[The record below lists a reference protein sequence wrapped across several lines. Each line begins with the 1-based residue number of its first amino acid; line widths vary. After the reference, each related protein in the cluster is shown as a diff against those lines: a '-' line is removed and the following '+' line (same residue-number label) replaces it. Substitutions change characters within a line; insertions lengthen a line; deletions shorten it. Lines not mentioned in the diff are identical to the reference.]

1 MKKKAIWLMMSCL
14 MVASLLLASCAPAA
28 EEEAEV
34 TTGEEEIVV
43 TEEEVAEEEVV
54 VTEEEVAEEE
64 VAEEEVVEEVPVEEV
79 VEGVPVEV
87 VVEEVPVE
95 EEAEEEEAPPPMVR
109 GAVDPDISVDVYE
122 PDLVWAGTT
131 LLADC
136 HDPDRRGIEG
146 DFFVRIIEVN
156 MLGEIVWEYIVPEEL
171 GRHTNTGLD
180 VELLP
185 NDNIL
190 FVLPHNGVY
199 EINRN
204 GDIVWSNLDA
214 DHVPNL
220 EGLVLN
226 LDSKVTHDADRLPNG
241 NTLVVYGGDE
251 KSDAQVKEINP
262 EGEIVWSWYAKDH
275 FDEPPYNDIYYQG
288 WLHTNAV
295 TRLPNG
301 NTLISPR
308 NFDFIVELDPQGSV
322 VRTIGEGVFFGQ
334 HDPEVLP
341 NGNVLLANHGKPHR
355 AIEFDPETGE
365 IVWEYTVRDPDNWP
379 VRDADRL
386 PNGNTLITGTRTII
400 EVTPEGKIVWQLT
413 LDATFDREEA
423 AGYGFYKAERIGIQG
438 GNDAEN

>member
-1 MKKKAIWLMMSCL
+1 MKKTAIWLMVSCL
-14 MVASLLLASCAPAA
+14 MVASLLSCAPATVE
-28 EEEAEV
+28 EEEAGVV
-34 TTGEEEIVV
+34 TPGEEEVVV

-64 VAEEEVVEEVPVEEV
+64 VVEEV
-79 VEGVPVEV
+79 
-87 VVEEVPVE
+87 
-95 EEAEEEEAPPPMVR
+95 AEEPPDTPPMVR
-109 GAVDPDISVDVYE
+109 GTVDPDISVDIYE

-146 DFFVRIIEVN
+146 DYFVRIIEVN
-156 MLGEIVWEYIVPEEL
+156 MLGEIVWEYVVPEEL

-185 NDNIL
+185 DDNIL

-220 EGLVLN
+220 NTLVLN

-275 FDEPPYNDIYYQG
+275 FDKPPYNDIYHQG

-308 NFDFIVELDPQGSV
+308 NFDFMVELDPQGSV
-322 VRTIGEGVFFGQ
+322 VRTIGEGVFDGQ

-341 NGNVLLANHGKPHR
+341 NGNILLANHGRPHR

-365 IVWEYTVRDPDNWP
+365 IVWEYAVRDPQNYP
-379 VRDADRL
+379 VRDTDRL
-386 PNGNTLITGTRTII
+386 PNGNTLITGSHKIM
-400 EVTPEGKIVWQLT
+400 EVTPEGKIVWQLSLKGIT
-413 LDATFDREEA
+413 FEGLDA

-438 GNDAEN
+438 